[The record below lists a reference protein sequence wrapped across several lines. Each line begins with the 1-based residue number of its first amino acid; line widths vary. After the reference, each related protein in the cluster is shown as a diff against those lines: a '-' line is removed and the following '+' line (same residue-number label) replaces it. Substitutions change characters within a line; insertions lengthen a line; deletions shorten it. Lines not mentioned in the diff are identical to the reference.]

1 MNGTKTPSLAN
12 YWHPI
17 APAAEIAGAPR
28 AYTLLGERLV
38 AFRLAGE
45 LRVFKDLCVHRGTAL
60 SLGTVADGALVCAYH
75 GWRFDRAGRC
85 VHIPSLPEGAA
96 VPAKARATV
105 YRAAEAHGLAWV
117 ALAEP
122 AQPVPSCPRDPWAD
136 PAWRAFVGYDRTWRA
151 SAGRAVENAMDLAHL
166 NFVHRGLTELGDGP
180 VVKPHDVAETA
191 FGLAF
196 AYDDGRIRREYE
208 LHAPFTLH
216 DTKLV
221 LRADRGGT
229 WSEGAEPHRGD
240 ATVLSFI
247 ATPVDAE
254 TTRMFVLV
262 ARNHAFDMDDADY
275 AAGLERIMEQDRR
288 IVESQRPGELPVAL
302 RDELHLKI
310 PDAVAV
316 AYRRVLGRIDRSAPF
331 AG

>member
-1 MNGTKTPSLAN
+1 M
-12 YWHPI
+12 
-17 APAAEIAGAPR
+17 
-28 AYTLLGERLV
+28 
-38 AFRLAGE
+38 
-45 LRVFKDLCVHRGTAL
+45 
-60 SLGTVADGALVCAYH
+60 
-75 GWRFDRAGRC
+75 
-85 VHIPSLPEGAA
+85 
-96 VPAKARATV
+96 
-105 YRAAEAHGLAWV
+105 
-117 ALAEP
+117 
-122 AQPVPSCPRDPWAD
+122 
-136 PAWRAFVGYDRTWRA
+136 
-151 SAGRAVENAMDLAHL
+151 
-166 NFVHRGLTELGDGP
+166 
-180 VVKPHDVAETA
+180 
-191 FGLAF
+191 
-196 AYDDGRIRREYE
+196 
-208 LHAPFTLH
+208 H

-221 LRADRGGT
+221 LHADRGGT

-262 ARNHAFDMDDADY
+262 ARNHAFDVDDADY